1 MTSHST
7 YRLQSPATSRS
18 RVLGLTW
25 LAAGALVAVPAFML
39 LLLSDQQ
46 DSRPV
51 GLVMLGLVVS
61 AVALGAGSL
70 SSQAAS
76 LRWVSLGL
84 SAVWLVAAVLLYP
97 TQAFAADAVWVAGVV
112 ALGGVATA
120 FAAWRTAR

>member
-7 YRLQSPATSRS
+7 SRLQSPATSRS

-46 DSRPV
+46 DGRPV

-61 AVALGAGSL
+61 AVALGASSL
-70 SSQAAS
+70 SSQAMS
-76 LRWVSLGL
+76 LRRVSLGL
-84 SAVWLVAAVLLYP
+84 SGVWLVAAVLLYP
-97 TQAFAADAVWVAGVV
+97 TQAFAADAVWVAGAV

-120 FAAWRTAR
+120 FAAWRTR

>member
-1 MTSHST
+1 MTSQST
-7 YRLQSPATSRS
+7 SRIQSSATSRS

-25 LAAGALVAVPAFML
+25 LAAGALVAVPALML
-39 LLLSDQQ
+39 LLLSDPQ
-46 DSRPV
+46 DGRPV

-61 AVALGAGSL
+61 AVALGSSLL

-97 TQAFAADAVWVAGVV
+97 TQTFAADAVWVAGAV
-112 ALGGVATA
+112 ALGGVATG
-120 FAAWRTAR
+120 FAAWRAR